1 MIRQRIRGKRLKPIL
16 FIFTFLSCALL
27 GAQETAFVYF
37 DKISSYYGSIQDY
50 IAEVEITEGDK
61 IQSATIQYKT
71 PNLLH
76 MEFSNPR
83 GVVLNSNNGELLL
96 YVPQHSVTFIQE
108 LRRHSTGSLAGMAS
122 SQGLNLLKKNYTIA
136 YLTGPEPQPLD
147 DETPD
152 LVVKLRLNWKTSNE
166 GFREMVLSI
175 GSNNLIRRIE
185 AVTTQHEQIQ
195 FDFFDIKINQNLP
208 ESIFDYEAPP
218 QGNAIEN
225 FLFDPEE

>member
-1 MIRQRIRGKRLKPIL
+1 MKPIL
-16 FIFTFLSCALL
+16 IIFTFLSCALI

-37 DKISSYYGSIQDY
+37 DKISSYYGSVQDY
-50 IAEVEITEGDK
+50 TAQVEISTGEDV
-61 IQSATIQYKT
+61 QSATIQYKS

-76 MEFSNPR
+76 MEFTNPR
-83 GVVLNSNNGELLL
+83 GVVLNSNNGELLVF
-96 YVPQHSVTFIQE
+96 VPQHSVTFIQE
-108 LRRHSTGSLAGMAS
+108 LRRHGSGTLAGMAS
-122 SQGLNLLKKNYTIA
+122 AQGLNLLKKNYTIA
-136 YLTGPEPQPLD
+136 YLTGPEPQALD

-152 LVVKLRLNWKTSNE
+152 MVVKLKLNWKTSNE
-166 GFREMVLSI
+166 GFREMILSI

-195 FDFFDIKINQNLP
+195 YDFFDISINQNLP